1 MASKEVRIV
10 VSAKD
15 EATQVFKRLGIEV
28 QSTTKR
34 LDKFAKNTQRA
45 GRYLLTHFTLPL
57 ALAAGRFVK
66 AASDFTET
74 SSKFDAAFGDMAD
87 SSREFANQLAR
98 DMNRS
103 RVQMQ
108 NFMADTMAMAKP
120 ILENAKAA
128 DTLSRAI
135 SALAVDLGSFF
146 NAADTDALQALHSG
160 LVGMTT
166 PLRRYGIV
174 LLDATIQQEAYRLGL
189 QKTTKD
195 MSEAEKMA
203 LRFVQILR
211 QTKDAQGDA
220 ILTGASF
227 ENQLKA
233 LKSSF
238 ADLSVEIGQE
248 LMPYALA
255 AVKWA
260 RDMIEAF
267 RSLDPETRQTI
278 IQFAGIVAIAGP
290 LTLALSSIVKG
301 IVLTGKALYSV
312 AKFAANHPYVF
323 LATVAAALAMQIDAV
338 QAAIER
344 LMRSLG
350 LGVIY
355 DTIDAFEELSEA
367 ASGIV
372 FDPDTAGADAM
383 KKYYEQWQKEIE
395 EMLKS
400 GLFTGAGTGK
410 TIGDQLRKELKQTLL
425 WLGQEITSDDLRQ
438 RIYAIEGETLDAIL
452 QDITEHGDEYAKEI
466 ANAFNSFNQKYKR
479 DYNEFM
485 VGIISGN
492 DKALTTIESL
502 KNVIGLLEE
511 LWISTYGSSDL
522 SKEIIPAM
530 IANLKQTIAN
540 MESEIGF
547 SGYFRIGFQDA
558 LKSMQ
563 DWSKNVQQL
572 AQDTAQAM
580 QQAFSDFFFDLFTLE
595 LKSLGD
601 YLNAFFRSVARA
613 LANYMSASFMGF
625 LFPGTIPGRA
635 AGGPVYAGQP
645 YIVGERGPELFI
657 PNNSGRIVSNSSL
670 GAPDVTVNLINQ
682 SGQPIRQVERKTS
695 FDGRRIIVDLIYSAA
710 EDNIGGFGDFL
721 RGRA

>member
-34 LDKFAKNTQRA
+34 LDKFATNTQRA

-211 QTKDAQGDA
+211 QTRDAQGDA

-233 LKSSF
+233 LQSSF
-238 ADLSVEIGQE
+238 ADLSVELGQE
-248 LMPYALA
+248 LLPYALA

-267 RSLDPETRQTI
+267 RSLDPETKQTI

-290 LTLALSSIVKG
+290 LTLALSSIVRG
-301 IVLTGKALYSV
+301 ISFVGKALWSI
-312 AKFAANHPYVF
+312 AKFAVNHPFVF
-323 LATVAAALAMQIDAV
+323 LATIAAALAMQIEAV
-338 QAAIER
+338 QEAVEN

-350 LGVIY
+350 LGIVY
-355 DTIDAFEELSEA
+355 DAIDAFDELREA
-367 ASGIV
+367 ASGIT
-372 FDPDTAGADAM
+372 FDPDTAGAEAM
-383 KKYYEQWQKEIE
+383 KKYYEQWQQEFE
-395 EMLKS
+395 NMLKS
-400 GLFTGAGTGK
+400 GVLGGAGAQERLK
-410 TIGDQLRKELKQTLL
+410 DELKKQLDQTLL
-425 WLGQEITSDDLRQ
+425 WLGQEIISPDLASK
-438 RIYAIEGETLDAIL
+438 IYAIKGETYEEIL
-452 QDITEHGDEYAKEI
+452 RNILKEDEEGIKRIINALS
-466 ANAFNSFNQKYKR
+466 AFNEKYFR
-479 DYNEFM
+479 DLSEYRIRPLL
-485 VGIISGN
+485 G
-492 DKALTTIESL
+492 DDRTQATIRSL
-502 KNVIGLLEE
+502 ENVLEMIEE
-511 LWISTYGSSDL
+511 LWISTYGTDILPSGMFLALIQDL
-522 SKEIIPAM
+522 RA
-530 IANLKQTIAN
+530 TIDE
-540 MESEIGF
+540 MKKSVGF
-547 SGYFRIGFQDA
+547 SGYFRMGFKDA
-558 LKSMQ
+558 LDSMR

-580 QQAFSDFFFDLFTLE
+580 QQSFSDFFFDAFTLQ
-595 LKSLGD
+595 LKSLAD

-613 LANYMSASFMGF
+613 LANYLGASFMSF
-625 LFPGTIPGRA
+625 IFPGTIPGRA

-645 YIVGERGPELFI
+645 YIVGERGPELFV
-657 PNNSGRIVSNSSL
+657 PNSSGRIIPN
-670 GAPDVTVNLINQ
+670 GGFGTPEVTVNLINQ
-682 SGQPIRQVERKTS
+682 GGPPIHQVERRTS
-695 FDGRRIIVDLIYSAA
+695 VDGRRIIVDLIYSAVQ
-710 EDNIGGFGDFL
+710 DNVGGIADFF
-721 RGRA
+721 RARA